1 MHQQINLF
9 QPLFRKQQKVFSA
22 TTLVQIIAAVTVL
35 LLVFFGHARWT
46 LANMEAT
53 ANNMQKQYIQLQ
65 RQISALQ
72 AVLNIPGSEAL
83 DNEIE
88 QLRMKIEMRK
98 GLLAHFDTPVTEN
111 QRGFY
116 RRFRVLAEQ
125 NISDLWLE
133 GITMEGNG
141 HIEIRGSTSSA
152 RQIPAYIQH
161 LSKQPELTGARFET
175 VQLKRPDIKQSR
187 FRFSLRNFHE
197 GSAWD

>member
-22 TTLVQIIAAVTVL
+22 TTLVQIVGAVTVL
-35 LLVFFGHARWT
+35 LLIFLGHARWT

-65 RQISALQ
+65 RQVSTLQ
-72 AVLNIPGSEAL
+72 AVLNTPDTEAL

-88 QLRMKIEMRK
+88 QLRIRIDTHKA
-98 GLLAHFDTPVTEN
+98 LLAHFEPPVTEN

-116 RRFRVLAEQ
+116 SRFRLLAEQ

-141 HIEIRGSTSSA
+141 HIEIRGSTSAA
-152 RQIPAYIQH
+152 RQVPAYIQH
-161 LSKQPELTGARFET
+161 LSKQPELSSARFET
-175 VQLKRPDIKQSR
+175 VQLIRPDIKQSR